1 VRDLDV
7 RSGVRGWR
15 GEILLS
21 REGRTRLKMG
31 EIKKKIVKKKPT
43 AKPKAPATAPRRPTR
58 RKMVTEIRKQVEDRL
73 AKDVKKA
80 SLTDYIRLVQLEKEL
95 SQTVAKETR
104 ATWVEPQEEE
114 GEKEVSGTEK

>member
-31 EIKKKIVKKKPT
+31 EIKKTIVKKKPT